1 MWAGGNG
8 IILYSTNLLS
18 CLYKKYNMSDNKY
31 ISWTSFCQA
40 MNSIAYWLVQNK
52 KKYKKRDHYQILTL
66 KGNCKDIEKKAKKLG
81 NDKLVSMYTMA
92 LIKDNKSLDF
102 LPNYV
107 TLKNG
112 EKIDKAEY
120 VDMAIRTEAYIRA
133 NKRLPAIVYRM
144 SKLPDYK
151 DSTMKLFIKTFNFKG
166 NTIDEA
172 LAILAKKKL
181 YSKYFDSQKTDKKT
195 INDAKTGKGSN
206 CVDWGQVYYR
216 IAKSLGYDVQF
227 VHVKC
232 RVSGTGHIRLRLRHK
247 KHTGGNWINR
257 DPAAVAD
264 TTSGNVRS
272 IWCEDGNVI
281 AIDPS
286 WIFTDLYST

>member
-1 MWAGGNG
+1 
-8 IILYSTNLLS
+8 
-18 CLYKKYNMSDNKY
+18 MSDNKY

-52 KKYKKRDHYQILTL
+52 KKYKKRDHYPILTL

-181 YSKYFDSQKTDKKT
+181 YNKYFDSQKTDKKT
-195 INDAKTGKGSN
+195 INDAKAGKGSN

-227 VHVKC
+227 VHVRC
-232 RVSGTGHIRLRLRHK
+232 RVSGTGHIRLRLRHE

-264 TTSGNVRS
+264 TTSGNVRA
-272 IWCEDGNVI
+272 IWCDDGYLI
-281 AIDPS
+281 AYDPS
-286 WIFTDLYST
+286 WIFSDLYSS

>member
-1 MWAGGNG
+1 MSRIVVKATRPVLRRGGASNPPD
-8 IILYSTNLLS
+8 LF
-18 CLYKKYNMSDNKY
+18 D
-31 ISWTSFCQA
+31 
-40 MNSIAYWLVQNK
+40 
-52 KKYKKRDHYQILTL
+52 
-66 KGNCKDIEKKAKKLG
+66 
-81 NDKLVSMYTMA
+81 

-112 EKIDKAEY
+112 EEIDKAEY
-120 VDMAIRTEAYIRA
+120 VDMVIRTEAYIRA

-151 DSTMKLFIKTFNFKG
+151 DSTMKLFINTFNFKG
-166 NTIDEA
+166 STIDEA
-172 LAILAKKKL
+172 LAIIAKKKL

-195 INDAKTGKGSN
+195 INDAKAGKGSN

-227 VHVKC
+227 AHVKC
-232 RVSGTGHIRLRLRHK
+232 RVSGTGHIRLRLKHK
-247 KHTGGNWINR
+247 KHTEGNWINR

-264 TTSGNVRS
+264 TTSGNVRA
-272 IWCEDGNVI
+272 IWCEDGYLI
-281 AIDPS
+281 AYDPS
-286 WIFTDLYST
+286 WIFTDLYSS

>member
-1 MWAGGNG
+1 M
-8 IILYSTNLLS
+8 
-18 CLYKKYNMSDNKY
+18 KDN

-40 MNSIAYWLVQNK
+40 MNSIAYWLVQNQ

-81 NDKLVSMYTMA
+81 NNKLVAMYAMA
-92 LIKDNKSLDF
+92 AIKDNKSLDF
-102 LPNYV
+102 FPNYV
-107 TLKNG
+107 LLKNG
-112 EKIDKAEY
+112 TQIDKAEY

-133 NKRLPAIVYRM
+133 NARLPAIVYRK
-144 SKLPDYK
+144 STLPDYN
-151 DSTMKLFIKTFNFKG
+151 DSTMKLFIKTYTFKG

-172 LAILAKKKL
+172 LAVIANRKL
-181 YSKYFDSQKTDKKT
+181 YNKYFDSQKTDRKT
-195 INDAKTGKGSN
+195 ITDSSHCKGSN

-281 AIDPS
+281 AHVTLLDFYRFVQQLTFNVNS
-286 WIFTDLYST
+286 LIFSLFHA

>member
-1 MWAGGNG
+1 
-8 IILYSTNLLS
+8 
-18 CLYKKYNMSDNKY
+18 MSDNKKDN

-40 MNSIAYWLVQNK
+40 MNSICYWLIHNK
-52 KKYKKRDHYQILTL
+52 KKYKKRDFYQILTL
-66 KGNCKDIEKKAKKLG
+66 KGSCTDIEKKAKKLG
-81 NDKLVSMYTMA
+81 NNKLVAMYVMD

-107 TLKNG
+107 TLKDG
-112 EKIDKAEY
+112 TQIDKAEY
-120 VDMAIRTEAYIRA
+120 VDMAIRTESYIRA

-144 SKLPDYK
+144 SKLPDYN
-151 DSTMKLFIKTFNFKG
+151 DSTMRLFIKTFNFKG

-195 INDAKTGKGSN
+195 ITDAKAGKGSN

-232 RVSGTGHIRLRLRHK
+232 RVSGTGHIRLRLKHK

-281 AIDPS
+281 APGFSQIYIQVNS
-286 WIFTDLYST
+286 

>member
-1 MWAGGNG
+1 
-8 IILYSTNLLS
+8 
-18 CLYKKYNMSDNKY
+18 MSDNKNNN

-40 MNSIAYWLVQNK
+40 MNSIAFWLIQNK
-52 KKYKKRDHYQILTL
+52 KNYKKRDYYQILTL
-66 KGNCKDIEKKAKKLG
+66 KGSCKEIEKKAKKLG
-81 NDKLVSMYTMA
+81 NDKLVAMYTMA

-102 LPNYV
+102 LSNYV

-112 EKIDKAEY
+112 EQIDKAEY

-151 DSTMKLFIKTFNFKG
+151 DSTMNLFIKVFNFKG

-172 LAILAKKKL
+172 LAIIAKKKL

-195 INDAKTGKGSN
+195 INDAKAGKGSN

-216 IAKSLGYDVQF
+216 SA
-227 VHVKC
+227 
-232 RVSGTGHIRLRLRHK
+232 
-247 KHTGGNWINR
+247 
-257 DPAAVAD
+257 
-264 TTSGNVRS
+264 TS
-272 IWCEDGNVI
+272 
-281 AIDPS
+281 
-286 WIFTDLYST
+286 

>member
-1 MWAGGNG
+1 
-8 IILYSTNLLS
+8 
-18 CLYKKYNMSDNKY
+18 MSDNKY

-40 MNSIAYWLVQNK
+40 MNSIAYWLLQNQ

-66 KGNCKDIEKKAKKLG
+66 KGNCKDIERKAKKLG

-112 EKIDKAEY
+112 EEIEKAEY

-144 SKLPDYK
+144 SKLPDYT

-172 LAILAKKKL
+172 LAIIAKKEL

-195 INDAKTGKGSN
+195 INDAKAGKGSN

-227 VHVKC
+227 AHVKC

-247 KHTGGNWINR
+247 KHTSGNWINR

-272 IWCEDGNVI
+272 LWCEDGYLI
-281 AIDPS
+281 AYDPS
-286 WIFTDLYST
+286 WIFTDLYSS

>member
-1 MWAGGNG
+1 MSGNE
-8 IILYSTNLLS
+8 L
-18 CLYKKYNMSDNKY
+18 
-31 ISWTSFCQA
+31 
-40 MNSIAYWLVQNK
+40 NSILVNPEQKEVQEAWLLP
-52 KKYKKRDHYQILTL
+52 DI
-66 KGNCKDIEKKAKKLG
+66 DIERQLQWCWKESQEIRFRQDVA
-81 NDKLVSMYTMA
+81 MYTMA
-92 LIKDNKSLDF
+92 VIKDNSSLDF

-107 TLKNG
+107 MLKNST
-112 EKIDKAEY
+112 KIDKAEY
-120 VDMAIRTEAYIRA
+120 VDMAIRTEAYIRS
-133 NKRLPAIVYRM
+133 NGRLPAIVYRM
-144 SKLPDYK
+144 SKLPDYS
-151 DSTMKLFIKTFNFKG
+151 DSTMKLFIKTFNYKG

-172 LAILAKKKL
+172 LAIIAKKKL

-195 INDAKTGKGSN
+195 INDAKAGKGSN

-264 TTSGNVRS
+264 TTSGNVRA
-272 IWCEDGNVI
+272 IWCEDGYLI
-281 AIDPS
+281 AYDPS
-286 WIFTDLYST
+286 WIFTDLYSS

>member
-1 MWAGGNG
+1 
-8 IILYSTNLLS
+8 
-18 CLYKKYNMSDNKY
+18 MSDNKNNN

-40 MNSIAYWLVQNK
+40 MNSIAFWLIQNK
-52 KKYKKRDHYQILTL
+52 KNYKKRDYYQILTL
-66 KGNCKDIEKKAKKLG
+66 KGSCKEIEKKAKKLG
-81 NDKLVSMYTMA
+81 NDKLVAMYTMA

-112 EKIDKAEY
+112 EQIDKAEY

-151 DSTMKLFIKTFNFKG
+151 DSTMNLFIKVFNFKG

-172 LAILAKKKL
+172 LAIIAKKKL

-195 INDAKTGKGSN
+195 INDAKAGKGSN

-227 VHVKC
+227 VRQA
-232 RVSGTGHIRLRLRHK
+232 RVSSLHR
-247 KHTGGNWINR
+247 
-257 DPAAVAD
+257 VQ
-264 TTSGNVRS
+264 
-272 IWCEDGNVI
+272 
-281 AIDPS
+281 
-286 WIFTDLYST
+286 